1 MVYCA
6 FKTGDVLRRG
16 ETMGLVIRTENRFYT
31 AQFLEPHGSVTAT
44 TTNIEVKHY
53 LKLVKLDQHRPSGSK
68 PMLRNLTLEQELLD
82 LPEEK
87 QRQLIN
93 GQINRLSET
102 LKK

>member
-1 MVYCA
+1 
-6 FKTGDVLRRG
+6 
-16 ETMGLVIRTENRFYT
+16 
-31 AQFLEPHGSVTAT
+31 
-44 TTNIEVKHY
+44 
-53 LKLVKLDQHRPSGSK
+53 
-68 PMLRNLTLEQELLD
+68 MLRNLTLEQELLD